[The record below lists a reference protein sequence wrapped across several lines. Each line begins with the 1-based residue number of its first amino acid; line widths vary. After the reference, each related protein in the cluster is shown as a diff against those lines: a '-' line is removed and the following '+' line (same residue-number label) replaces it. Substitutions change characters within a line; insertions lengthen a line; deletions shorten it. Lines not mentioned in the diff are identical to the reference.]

1 MLNGLRTAGLENQ
14 LAGRLPKSS
23 LATRDSNGS
32 RGGMHFHPSTTAHKA
47 AKTDR
52 MFSSDG
58 CSMRR
63 LLLVTREVGLLNL
76 STPRGGSLFSTVRGN
91 LHTRRWWLLAVLAAS
106 LTMSAAVRISVLT
119 RDAHRGGSW
128 ITSLVRALQERMS
141 KGSVVQVYSVELAES
156 DRTLLPPRGAPQCD
170 LLVNRVSD
178 AAPPATAK
186 KAAAILRVC
195 ELHGIPVING
205 AHCFGVGNNKMMHH
219 QVLSAGVRAQ
229 WTVVCCGLWAN
240 LASGGRPRSAR

>member
-1 MLNGLRTAGLENQ
+1 MAENIHGRWSDARTA
-14 LAGRLPKSS
+14 A
-23 LATRDSNGS
+23 
-32 RGGMHFHPSTTAHKA
+32 
-47 AKTDR
+47 
-52 MFSSDG
+52 
-58 CSMRR
+58 
-63 LLLVTREVGLLNL
+63 
-76 STPRGGSLFSTVRGN
+76 
-91 LHTRRWWLLAVLAAS
+91 LLAVLAAS
-106 LTMSAAVRISVLT
+106 LTMSAAVRVSVLT

-128 ITSLVRALQERMS
+128 ITSLVRALQERLS
-141 KGSVVQVYSVELAES
+141 AVEGAVVQVCSVELEES

-229 WTVVCCGLWAN
+229 WTVV
-240 LASGGRPRSAR
+240 